1 MPVTTGVISDLRIA
15 ALVVLAVR
23 DMAAGSRHA
32 AALHRAHHLELAEA
46 HVTAVGVRPSGP
58 WWQKMSATSQ
68 GWTWADTT
76 TPHGTLVLNTLE
88 PSFDSQEVLFVFLV
102 SFADR

>member
-46 HVTAVGVRPSGP
+46 HVTAVGVT
-58 WWQKMSATSQ
+58 TSQ